1 MARTP
6 ENTSDAEINAM
17 TDACNPGFRPM
28 VAALNALAPKPEIDL
43 RRRYDIH
50 VDYKA
55 SAPKHSQFQAIDWN
69 SFDPAPDSRGVSTC
83 IGYGATRQEARL
95 DLLDQIAG
103 FDAAKNDEPTPRPR
117 VGRTISNGN
126 EEPADVV
133 DVRDDT
139 YDVEEQPT

>member
-28 VAALNALAPKPEIDL
+28 VAALDVLAPKHEIDL

-117 VGRTISNGN
+117 VGRTISNGPF
-126 EEPADVV
+126 EPADVV
-133 DVRDDT
+133 DVREEDHGDDL
-139 YDVEEQPT
+139 E